1 MQHVRSAADVNLTVG
16 DSDRRRNGTARLH
29 QGLED
34 LGRFEVGRVGHPVG
48 HNGRLQG
55 DDGLPISKGL
65 RNRCVDVDER
75 VGHGFWVYQ
84 TVALSMDCQMRSFN
98 C

>member
-1 MQHVRSAADVNLTVG
+1 MQHVRSAADVDLTVG
-16 DSDRRRNGTARLH
+16 DSDRRRNGSPRFYQQLE
-29 QGLED
+29 GLS
-34 LGRFEVGRVGHPVG
+34 RFEVGRVRHPVG

-55 DDGLPISKGL
+55 DDRLPISKGL

-75 VGHGFWVYQ
+75 VGHGFLVYQ
-84 TVALSMDCQMRSFN
+84 TVALSIDCQMRSFN